1 MDLFRL
7 DGRRALVTG
16 GSKGIGNGMARGL
29 AEAGADVVL
38 VARGREELERA
49 QRDMQDTGR
58 EIGIATCN
66 LLKTDDIADFFSRT
80 VAEHGP
86 FDILVNS
93 AGMTHRQPAHELS
106 LDDWRNVIDLN
117 LTATFAL
124 SQAFARE
131 RIESSQ
137 TGKII
142 NIGSLMSST
151 ARADNAPYASSK
163 GAIALLTKALAVDW
177 ASHRIFVNAIGPG
190 FINTPL
196 TKPLVDNPDFNNWVT
211 QRCPL
216 GRWGT
221 PSDLAGAVVFLASPA
236 SDFVTGEMLYVDGGW
251 LARF

>member
-1 MDLFRL
+1 MESFRL

-38 VARGREELERA
+38 VARGQEELEQA
-49 QRDMQDTGR
+49 QAKMKDTER
-58 EIGIATCN
+58 EIGIAPCD
-66 LLKTDDIADFFSRT
+66 LLETDGIADFYSRT
-80 VAEHGP
+80 VDIHGV
-86 FDILVNS
+86 FDILINS
-93 AGMTHRQPAHELS
+93 AGMTHRQPAHELAIG
-106 LDDWRNVIDLN
+106 DWQKVIDLN

-131 RIESSQ
+131 RIASSQ
-137 TGKII
+137 MGKII
-142 NIGSLMSST
+142 NVGSLMSST
-151 ARADNAPYASSK
+151 ARADNAPYAASK
-163 GAIALLTKALAVDW
+163 GAISLLTKALAVDW
-177 ASHRIFVNAIGPG
+177 APHRIFVNAIGPG

-196 TKPLVDNPDFNNWVT
+196 TKPLVDDPEFNQWVT

-221 PSDLAGAVVFLASPA
+221 PSDLAGAAVFLASPA